1 MKAKLLTRAKQ
12 KVKQKVKQDL
22 FSQTQNRLTFRYS
35 ALLMLFL
42 LLFVF
47 IVYALVYVVV
57 SNSQQ
62 QNLNS
67 MLKQESRIVQSILI
81 KQAINSSNQQS
92 KEEYKNIVVAGEDQF
107 FYYVISPEGDLIMGN
122 EASERLRS
130 NLLNLIDGWIP
141 IENEVRKE
149 RIKAPRPSFEHIE
162 GVKGQNGE
170 GKIDIDLMM
179 AGEPIF
185 YKGQFLGMLYIGKD
199 VSFLYQLLKWLL
211 IIMLSLTVLF
221 VGVAIYISRLMSK
234 RAMVPI
240 ETAFQKQKEFVAD
253 ASHELR
259 TPLSVMLSSIN
270 ALEMQEEVT
279 EDPFSKKLINNM
291 KAEVKRMTSLVS
303 DLLTLARSDSNK
315 VEKAMMPFDITDAV
329 QKVMESVETLAIS
342 KHIDLQLDTP
352 AKLVVTGDQE
362 RLTQLIY
369 ILLDNAIKYT
379 TPHGNVNIQVVQ
391 HGSECILKVRDT
403 GVGIH
408 PDEKDRIFDRFYRA
422 DKSRSRQMGGH
433 GLGLAIAKWIVETHK
448 GKIDVESEQE
458 KGSTFTVR
466 LPMSQKVKKS

>member
-1 MKAKLLTRAKQ
+1 MKAKLLTRA
-12 KVKQKVKQDL
+12 KQKVKQDL

-315 VEKAMMPFDITDAV
+315 VEKAMMPFDITAAV

-352 AKLVVTGDQE
+352 ENLVVTGDQE

>member
-1 MKAKLLTRAKQ
+1 
-12 KVKQKVKQDL
+12 
-22 FSQTQNRLTFRYS
+22 
-35 ALLMLFL
+35 
-42 LLFVF
+42 
-47 IVYALVYVVV
+47 VVV

-211 IIMLSLTVLF
+211 IIMLSLT
-221 VGVAIYISRLMSK
+221 LMSK

-352 AKLVVTGDQE
+352 GKLVVTGDQE

-408 PDEKDRIFDRFYRA
+408 PDEKARIFDRFYRA

>member
-130 NLLNLIDGWIP
+130 NLLDLIDGWIP

-259 TPLSVMLSSIN
+259 TP
-270 ALEMQEEVT
+270 
-279 EDPFSKKLINNM
+279 
-291 KAEVKRMTSLVS
+291 
-303 DLLTLARSDSNK
+303 
-315 VEKAMMPFDITDAV
+315 
-329 QKVMESVETLAIS
+329 
-342 KHIDLQLDTP
+342 
-352 AKLVVTGDQE
+352 
-362 RLTQLIY
+362 
-369 ILLDNAIKYT
+369 
-379 TPHGNVNIQVVQ
+379 
-391 HGSECILKVRDT
+391 
-403 GVGIH
+403 
-408 PDEKDRIFDRFYRA
+408 
-422 DKSRSRQMGGH
+422 
-433 GLGLAIAKWIVETHK
+433 
-448 GKIDVESEQE
+448 
-458 KGSTFTVR
+458 
-466 LPMSQKVKKS
+466 

>member
-315 VEKAMMPFDITDAV
+315 VEKAMMPFDITAAV

-352 AKLVVTGDQE
+352 ENLVVTGDQE